1 MVLDPGTTVAV
12 ITIGVTL
19 IGSVMSLAKTYLNRK
34 APWEQDFRKLK
45 KIFEDHIMEN
55 KVELSQ
61 IDSKITLLNLDS
73 EKIEEV
79 KRYMEKVEGSIDR
92 ETTKLENKID
102 DLIKIIIQDNVRK

>member
-1 MVLDPGTTVAV
+1 
-12 ITIGVTL
+12 
-19 IGSVMSLAKTYLNRK
+19 
-34 APWEQDFRKLK
+34 
-45 KIFEDHIMEN
+45 MEN